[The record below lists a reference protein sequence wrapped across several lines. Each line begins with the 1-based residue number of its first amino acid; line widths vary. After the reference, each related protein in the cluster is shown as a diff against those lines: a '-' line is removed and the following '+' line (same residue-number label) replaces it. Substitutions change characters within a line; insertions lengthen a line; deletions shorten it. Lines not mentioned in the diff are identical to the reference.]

1 MTFLLNIDRNTLYK
15 LKDGTSLY
23 FPDDQAFERFLR
35 DYLGED
41 FLRAAEY
48 FENSPEYQEFYDK
61 FVQSLDS
68 QEEIEYSHSSS
79 PVVKMGLLK
88 KAYKSLGELLD
99 TINKCFFY

>member
-1 MTFLLNIDRNTLYK
+1 MVFLLNIDRNTLYN
-15 LKDGTSLY
+15 LKDGSSVY

-41 FLRAAEY
+41 FLRAAKY
-48 FENSPEYQEFYDK
+48 FEDSPEYQEFYDK

-68 QEEIEYSHSSS
+68 QEEIECSSSRS